1 MSNHNKL
8 TKENLL
14 ALYNDSKSY
23 ISDSESHKKA
33 IEFINNND
41 FPNSKT
47 EDWKN
52 TDIKK
57 ITKHN
62 FTIYNNQSYKDKIN
76 DTFYIYDLNAIQI
89 VFVNGRFSPINSN
102 IEEIN
107 NSNIFV
113 GSIKEGKEKHP
124 NIFKKYYNTT
134 DITNANI
141 FSALNTAYAEDGAFI
156 YLPKN
161 TELEKT
167 VHILYYS
174 DGADT
179 KGLIQN
185 RNLVVAEENTKLEIL
200 TSYHALSYDTVL
212 NNTVTEIFLEENSNA
227 KMNIFQ
233 GEGEGAF
240 QLNNLHIS
248 QQKGSTFESN
258 TATLCGELV
267 RNDLVVN
274 LNGEYCQTNLNGF
287 YLAEKEHIFD
297 NFIKVNHL
305 SANCQSN
312 QLYKGTIDNNAI
324 VSFFSKVY
332 VAPDSQKTDA
342 NQSNKNILL
351 SDYAKVYSMPQ
362 LEIYADDVSCAH
374 GSTTGQLDKEALFY
388 LRTRGISERIA
399 KTLML
404 YAFIS
409 DVIVK
414 IENKAYKDF
423 LFFLINRRLKQ
434 EKIEGLCSHKICP
447 SC

>member
-1 MSNHNKL
+1 
-8 TKENLL
+8 
-14 ALYNDSKSY
+14 
-23 ISDSESHKKA
+23 
-33 IEFINNND
+33 
-41 FPNSKT
+41 
-47 EDWKN
+47 
-52 TDIKK
+52 
-57 ITKHN
+57 
-62 FTIYNNQSYKDKIN
+62 
-76 DTFYIYDLNAIQI
+76 
-89 VFVNGRFSPINSN
+89 
-102 IEEIN
+102 
-107 NSNIFV
+107 
-113 GSIKEGKEKHP
+113 
-124 NIFKKYYNTT
+124 
-134 DITNANI
+134 
-141 FSALNTAYAEDGAFI
+141 
-156 YLPKN
+156 
-161 TELEKT
+161 
-167 VHILYYS
+167 
-174 DGADT
+174 
-179 KGLIQN
+179 
-185 RNLVVAEENTKLEIL
+185 
-200 TSYHALSYDTVL
+200 
-212 NNTVTEIFLEENSNA
+212 
-227 KMNIFQ
+227 MNIFQ

-332 VAPDSQKTDA
+332 VAPDSQKNDA